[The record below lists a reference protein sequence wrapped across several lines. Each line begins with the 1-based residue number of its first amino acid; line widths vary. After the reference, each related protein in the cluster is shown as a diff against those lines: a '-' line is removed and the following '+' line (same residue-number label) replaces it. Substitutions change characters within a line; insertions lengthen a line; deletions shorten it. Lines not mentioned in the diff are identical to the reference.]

1 MKGRRGDGI
10 GLVLVVVYETK
21 LSSSKCWLKPTR
33 PWATSPKTS
42 ASKPRPGQ
50 VWPDKRPP
58 VPTCDSYSCCSQLLV
73 ALVRHNVRVPAPP
86 SIRQT
91 AALIMLFFFV
101 LFLAFVKIPLSKTF
115 RISHKW
121 SVGFFF
127 NPLVSWSVSSISTKS
142 ESLKYNVWG
151 HYCGVCSEMIGFLSG
166 DIIIRAGTVG
176 CFNEGTCRWV
186 GIPS

>member
-1 MKGRRGDGI
+1 MTPVYTRVEAKPDNNKKKNTAMKGRRGDGI

-91 AALIMLFFFV
+91 AALIMLFF
-101 LFLAFVKIPLSKTF
+101 LFYFWLSSRFHSQRPLE
-115 RISHKW
+115 
-121 SVGFFF
+121 
-127 NPLVSWSVSSISTKS
+127 LVT
-142 ESLKYNVWG
+142 N
-151 HYCGVCSEMIGFLSG
+151 
-166 DIIIRAGTVG
+166 DQ
-176 CFNEGTCRWV
+176 
-186 GIPS
+186 